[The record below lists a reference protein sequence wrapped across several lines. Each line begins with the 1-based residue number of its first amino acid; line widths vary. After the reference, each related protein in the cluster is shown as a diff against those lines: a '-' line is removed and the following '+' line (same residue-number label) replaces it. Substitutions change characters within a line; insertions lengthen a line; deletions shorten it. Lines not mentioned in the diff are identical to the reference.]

1 MRHAEAVV
9 DRRRKLAWRAH
20 LHFCCGSLLLVPAG
34 DSSCGS
40 STMPLTL
47 EKLKE
52 LQEEAL
58 ADDCEID
65 MDRMKS
71 WSESQAQ

>member
-1 MRHAEAVV
+1 M
-9 DRRRKLAWRAH
+9 
-20 LHFCCGSLLLVPAG
+20 PAG

>member
-1 MRHAEAVV
+1 VRCSS
-9 DRRRKLAWRAH
+9 RRE
-20 LHFCCGSLLLVPAG
+20 LHPGFLLRIAAVPAG

>member
-1 MRHAEAVV
+1 MAVGATVGAEATCNLFNQVN
-9 DRRRKLAWRAH
+9 DRCGGAGGRAT
-20 LHFCCGSLLLVPAG
+20 P
-34 DSSCGS
+34 SCGS

>member
-1 MRHAEAVV
+1 MQ
-9 DRRRKLAWRAH
+9 LASFTT
-20 LHFCCGSLLLVPAG
+20 LDFCCGSLRCPP
-34 DSSCGS
+34 GS

-58 ADDCEID
+58 ADDCEIEIE
-65 MDRMKS
+65 RMSS
-71 WSESQAQ
+71 WTEAQVRCRT